1 MIFGDKES
9 FAVEILLSQ
18 GDRHIFA
25 NYCLW
30 VKDMMIGDLSQ
41 TTLLSSVSDVIDNV
55 MRLIGNRVIS
65 DIDCSNIPSLIEEL
79 IERYLG
85 DTNNFVPN
93 IASCHDEC
101 TDGFYMFLLEENGFD
116 LLLTKDMATN
126 EYHYA
131 RIPKNTIYRCFQ
143 RAEQWIKDSTVL
155 VLKDYLSELEN
166 GNYINI
172 ERNGSH

>member
-1 MIFGDKES
+1 MIFGEKGS

-30 VKDMMIGDLSQ
+30 LKDIMIGDLSQ
-41 TTLLSSVSDVIDNV
+41 TTLLSSVSDVIANV
-55 MRLIGNRVIS
+55 VRFIGKRFIS
-65 DIDCSNIPSLIEEL
+65 DINYSDIPRMTEEL
-79 IERYLG
+79 IEGYLS
-85 DTNNFVPN
+85 DTNHFVLN
-93 IASCHDEC
+93 IVSCHDEC
-101 TDGFYMFLLEENGFD
+101 TDGFYMFLLEEHGFD

-131 RIPKNTIYRCFQ
+131 RIPKNTVYRCFQ
-143 RAEQWIKDSTVL
+143 KAEQWIKDSTVL

-166 GNYINI
+166 GNKA
-172 ERNGSH
+172 E